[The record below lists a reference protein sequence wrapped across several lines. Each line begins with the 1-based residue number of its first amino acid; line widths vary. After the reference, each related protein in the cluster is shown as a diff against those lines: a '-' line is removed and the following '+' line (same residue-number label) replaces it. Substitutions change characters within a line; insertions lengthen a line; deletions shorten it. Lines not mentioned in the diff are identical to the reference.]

1 MPPQLPLRRLRKI
14 PLLSST
20 EVKSAAEGS
29 IVAEVMVNGVETAEI
44 VVIVEVEV
52 VELPE
57 RTTMVS
63 QLKLARNLSQEAEEV
78 SVETGV
84 AKEATEATREEST
97 EVLVTELEV
106 ASAQERRELLNL
118 PSHRISN
125 EKFER
130 RFGI

>member
-1 MPPQLPLRRLRKI
+1 MLLRRLRKI
-14 PLLSST
+14 PLLNTT
-20 EVKSAAEGS
+20 EVRSAAEAS
-29 IVAEVMVNGVETAEI
+29 IGAEVMVNGVETAEI

-52 VELPE
+52 AELLE
-57 RTTMVS
+57 RTTMAS

-78 SVETGV
+78 TVETGV
-84 AKEATEATREEST
+84 AKEVTEATREVST
-97 EVLVTELEV
+97 EVLVMELEV